1 MVGVARPWPCH
12 ARPLTGAAPHEDG
25 LGTAAVGSGKFFAEG
40 RIRAEGLYAPPP
52 HVAGALGGQAFG
64 SQLSFPLMAR
74 SHILA

>member
-52 HVAGALGGQAFG
+52 TLLEHWGGRHLGA
-64 SQLSFPLMAR
+64 SFP
-74 SHILA
+74 SH